1 MQSNLPRFAKS
12 FGIFMLGALV
22 GIVAA
27 TYGVSEVFARVQDG
41 QFDRGY
47 VAAANEGS
55 LMLRLLNDVDAR
67 ETGKVSRHLD
77 FLVDNYTL
85 ILGNYAATNKE
96 NDNNRFA
103 FVTLASI
110 REYRRAHPSQTVDP
124 AFRQRV
130 ERVLAEQTPDTQ

>member
-1 MQSNLPRFAKS
+1 MQSNRSRFAKS
-12 FGIFMLGALV
+12 LGIFMLGAVV
-22 GIVAA
+22 GIAAA

-41 QFDRGY
+41 QYDRGY

-55 LMLRLLNDVDAR
+55 LMLRLLKDVNAR
-67 ETGKVSRHLD
+67 ETDKVSRHLD

-96 NDNNRFA
+96 NDSNRFA

-110 REYRRAHPSQTVDP
+110 REYRRAHPGQTADR

-130 ERVLAEQTPDTQ
+130 EQALDAK